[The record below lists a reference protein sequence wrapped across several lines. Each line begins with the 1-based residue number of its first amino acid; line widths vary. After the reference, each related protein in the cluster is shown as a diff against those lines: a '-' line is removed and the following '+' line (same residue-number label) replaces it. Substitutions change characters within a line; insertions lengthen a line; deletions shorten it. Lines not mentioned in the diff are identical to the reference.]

1 MKMTVEFEKPIIST
15 LEFLRNVSLTH
26 TVNFG
31 IKSTFSK
38 GLETGFAEGVDPGP
52 GLLYKIS
59 RI

>member
-1 MKMTVEFEKPIIST
+1 MTVEFEKPIIST

-38 GLETGFAEGVDPGP
+38 GLKTGFAEGVDPGP

>member
-1 MKMTVEFEKPIIST
+1 MKMTVEFEKAIIST
-15 LEFLRNVSLTH
+15 LEFLRNVPLTH

-38 GLETGFAEGVDPGP
+38 DLETGFAEGVDPDP